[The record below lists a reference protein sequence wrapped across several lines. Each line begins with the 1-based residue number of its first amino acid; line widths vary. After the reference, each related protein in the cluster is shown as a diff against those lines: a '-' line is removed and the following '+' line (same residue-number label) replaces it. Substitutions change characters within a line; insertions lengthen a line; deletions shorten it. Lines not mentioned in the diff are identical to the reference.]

1 VAPVTPPTYLQAGSY
16 PARYDRLAV
25 AGLLTPHYGSG
36 PLVARSGV
44 KPTPSSTGMQVIQR
58 PTPDRWVRINA
69 GSCYIG
75 ATSTLGGSYECHN
88 DADYDVQTS
97 ASHATLN
104 RKDLIVAQVR
114 DAVDDTGVNND
125 YIITVVTGTPA
136 SSPALP
142 ATPNQAIALAQ
153 VQVNATTTTVTNANI
168 TDLRQYVVGLGGVL
182 PCTGSSQVP
191 ANPYPGMKIW
201 RSDLTSEQIWDGTAW
216 QPIGYG
222 ALTAYTPSLIGST
235 TSPTLGTGSVR
246 NGSYF
251 QLGKLVIANAHI
263 KFGSS
268 GTAAGSGFYMI
279 SLPVAPKSIGSG
291 LRQVGSLWAY
301 DDSGNDYE
309 DGAVIVDGSNT
320 RVQMMVAGTWASNS
334 VPWTW
339 AANDLIGMQI
349 TYEAA

>member
-1 VAPVTPPTYLQAGSY
+1 
-16 PARYDRLAV
+16 LAV
-25 AGLLTPHYGSG
+25 AGLLTPHAGAG

-44 KPTPSSTGMQVIQR
+44 KPSPSNTAMQVIQR

-69 GSCYIG
+69 GSCYIA
-75 ATSTLGGSYECHN
+75 ATSVLGGTYECHN

-104 RKDLIVAQVR
+104 RKDLIIAQVR
-114 DAVDDTGVNND
+114 DAIDDTGVNND
-125 YIITVVTGTPA
+125 FIITVVTGTPA
-136 SSPALP
+136 GSPSLP
-142 ATPNQAIALAQ
+142 ATPTGAIALAQ
-153 VQVNATTTTVTNANI
+153 VAVNAATTTVTTANI
-168 TDLRQYVVGLGGVL
+168 TDLRQFVVGLGGVL
-182 PCTGSSQVP
+182 PCTSSTVP

-201 RSDLTSEQIWDGTAW
+201 RTDLSGEQIWDGAAW
-216 QPIGYG
+216 QTIGYG

-235 TSPTLGTGSVR
+235 TNPTLGTGSVR
-246 NGSYF
+246 SGSYY
-251 QLGKLVIANAHI
+251 QLGKLVVANAHI

-268 GTAAGSGFYMI
+268 GVAAGSGFYLI

-320 RVQMMVAGTWASNS
+320 RVQMMIAGTWASNS
-334 VPWTW
+334 SPWTW
-339 AANDLIGMQI
+339 AANDLIGMSI
-349 TYEAA
+349 SYEAA